1 MDGHHANAAGEY
13 IGASVWYEWLFA
25 QSPVGNAYVP
35 TGLDA
40 ACARFLQDT
49 AHRAVIKE
57 QVTATSGMIR

>member
-1 MDGHHANAAGEY
+1 MNSKTLLNFGIRD
-13 IGASVWYEWLFA
+13 EWLFA

-40 ACARFLQDT
+40 AYARFLQDR